1 MSTRFFRASIGTVIY
16 NNDGRVAFFERLQH
30 PEGIWQF
37 QQGGIDLGET
47 LEQALWREVQEEVGL
62 TRDDIEMVTE
72 RPDWTL
78 YEDPPAVTDSSLARM
93 GQVHHWYF
101 LKLKSDVNIDL
112 EKATDKEFKN
122 WKWIT
127 FDEAIALT
135 NPNKQHVYRALEEFF
150 VNLK

>member
-1 MSTRFFRASIGTVIY
+1 MTGH
-16 NNDGRVAFFERLQH
+16 VAFFERLQH

-47 LEQALWREVQEEVGL
+47 PEQTLWRELQEEVGL
-62 TRDDIEMVTE
+62 SRTDIKLITE

-78 YEDPPAVTDSSLARM
+78 YQDSPASTDTSIARI

-101 LKLKSDVNIDL
+101 LKLKAEVVIDL
-112 EKATDKEFKN
+112 NNATDGEFKN

-127 FDEAIALT
+127 FDEAISLT
-135 NPNKQHVYRALEEFF
+135 NPNKQHVYRALQEFY
-150 VNLK
+150 LEHILA